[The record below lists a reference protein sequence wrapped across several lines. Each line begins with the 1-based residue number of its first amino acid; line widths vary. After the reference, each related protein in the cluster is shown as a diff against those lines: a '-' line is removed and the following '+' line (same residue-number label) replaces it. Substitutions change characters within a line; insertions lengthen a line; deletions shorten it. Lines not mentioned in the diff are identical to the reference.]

1 MSVQSSF
8 LLKQV
13 PGGLM
18 VIGCNE
24 TKTLLKKFEC
34 REDVV
39 DKMKTILWRNKPAE
53 IADLVAQLLEF
64 SQKGGWGDAPAA
76 YFLRHHG
83 WALMPSIGTA
93 GDIELVIRSRH
104 SLNRSR

>member
-1 MSVQSSF
+1 MSVESSF

-24 TKTLLKKFEC
+24 KKTLLKKFEC
-34 REDVV
+34 QEDVV
-39 DKMKTILWRNKPAE
+39 DKLRTVLWRNNPSE
-53 IADLVAQLLEF
+53 VADLVAQLLEF
-64 SQKGGWGDAPAA
+64 SQRGEWENAPAA

-83 WALMPSIGTA
+83 WAIMPSIGTA

-104 SLNRSR
+104 SLNRS